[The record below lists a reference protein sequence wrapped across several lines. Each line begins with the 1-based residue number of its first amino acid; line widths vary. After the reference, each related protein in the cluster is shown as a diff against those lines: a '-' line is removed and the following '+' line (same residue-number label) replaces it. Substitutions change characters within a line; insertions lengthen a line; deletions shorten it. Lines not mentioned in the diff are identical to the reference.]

1 MQITNNE
8 IIKIFSYFIP
18 KCNIKEIKYIS
29 SGHYNDV
36 YKITTNDKS
45 YILRVAP
52 DDSTPKLFY
61 EKDMM
66 RSEPYLHKLIA
77 EKTDVPLPKVLYYD
91 FSKEFIKRDF
101 LIMEFMIGEHS
112 KFSLFELGRLV
123 KKLHSVKGD
132 FFGYPSR
139 NLPKKSSW
147 KETFL
152 FYVEQ
157 IFNDCLGVGA
167 ITKEEYSWFLD
178 KYHKHKNSI
187 KEVEPLFLHLDL
199 WSANI
204 LVKDD
209 KINAI
214 LDFDRGMFGDPE
226 LEFAVLDTYGYATK
240 EFFSGYG
247 SPRPN
252 DKDSMIRQR
261 LYIVYEL
268 IKYSFIR
275 LARRG
280 LREVSKSFVRDCIS
294 ILNEI

>member
-1 MQITNNE
+1 MNNE
-8 IIKIFSYFIP
+8 TIEKIFSYYFSENKIS
-18 KCNIKEIKYIS
+18 NILSFS

-36 YKITTNDKS
+36 YKITTNDNS
-45 YILRVAP
+45 YILRIAP
-52 DDSTPKLFY
+52 DDNTPKLFY

-66 RSEPYLHKLIA
+66 QAEPYLHKLIA

-112 KFSLFELGRLV
+112 NFSLFELGRLV
-123 KKLHSVKGD
+123 KKLHSVKAD
-132 FFGYPSR
+132 FFGYPNR

-152 FYVEQ
+152 FYVEL
-157 IFNDCLGVGA
+157 IFNDCLQVGA
-167 ITKEEYSWFLD
+167 ITKEEYNWFLD
-178 KYHKHKNSI
+178 KYYKYKNSI
-187 KEVEPLFLHLDL
+187 KEVLPVFLHLDL

-204 LVKDD
+204 LVKNG

-247 SPRPN
+247 TPRPN

-268 IKYSFIR
+268 IKYTFIR

-280 LREVSKSFVRDCIS
+280 LREVAKSFVRNCMS